1 MRRRKGGTSALG
13 LGLVALMAR
22 ELPAQRVWQADLQ
35 VQSID
40 IALLNA
46 NLVTRV
52 VVLTDLDE
60 ARAVRVEIL
69 VPVGVGIVRMAP
81 GCTAS
86 AAPPGVSALRAR
98 VTCELG
104 NLPIHGTR
112 EVFVMTTL
120 PPTGIRRAFG
130 AFAMSDTP
138 DPVPANNFAE
148 RTLP

>member
-1 MRRRKGGTSALG
+1 M
-13 LGLVALMAR
+13 LVLAATVTR
-22 ELPAQRVWQADLQ
+22 DTPVQRVWQADLQ
-35 VQSID
+35 VQSMD

-52 VVLTDLDE
+52 VVLSDFDE

-86 AAPPGVSALRAR
+86 AAPQGVSALRAR

-104 NLPIHGTR
+104 NLPMRTSR
-112 EVFVMTTL
+112 EVFVMTTV
-120 PPTGIRRAFG
+120 PPIGVHRSFG

-138 DPVPANNFAE
+138 DPTPANNFAE